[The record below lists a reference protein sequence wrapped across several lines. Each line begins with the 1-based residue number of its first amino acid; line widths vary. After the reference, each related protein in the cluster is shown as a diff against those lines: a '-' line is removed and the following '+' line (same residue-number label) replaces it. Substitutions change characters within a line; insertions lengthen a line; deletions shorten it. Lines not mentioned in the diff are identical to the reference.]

1 VSRVVDAATTPAA
14 ARITVAV
21 AAVAAA
27 VGAVVAPTRQSS
39 RHLDH
44 KAYLATVRLVRGGE
58 GIYQASVDG
67 LAAIGASVDQARA
80 LRQPWMFAVWALVP
94 DSWLLPLF
102 FAVVVFGS
110 TALAVPLVRVKPMA
124 LLVGAWAAT
133 AGVFYGIDAWLLF
146 ELWAVPLIIGACL
159 AWVRRLDWVAAACC
173 VGAVGLRETAVLLP
187 LGFLAAAVVQRRSLW
202 PWVAGLATSVAILA
216 LHWRLAADFLDP
228 EGRSAALLGTGSIP
242 AVGWMTSF
250 LVLPDA
256 LGVVLWA
263 VGLALLWRSQL
274 RPAVP
279 LALMPLTGLLVNRPY
294 WGFLAMPLCVLALG
308 GLPGREAAP
317 R

>member
-1 VSRVVDAATTPAA
+1 MDAATPPAA
-14 ARITVAV
+14 ARITIAV

-27 VGAVVAPTRQSS
+27 VGAVVPERQSS

-80 LRQPWMFAVWALVP
+80 LRQPWMFRGVGPGARQLAAR
-94 DSWLLPLF
+94 LF

-173 VGAVGLRETAVLLP
+173 VGAVGRRETAVLLP
-187 LGFLAAAVVQRRSLW
+187 SASSPPPSSSGGPVAVGGRAGHLGGDPR
-202 PWVAGLATSVAILA
+202 
-216 LHWRLAADFLDP
+216 LHWGSP
-228 EGRSAALLGTGSIP
+228 PTSSTEGRSACAARHRASR
-242 AVGWMTSF
+242 
-250 LVLPDA
+250 
-256 LGVVLWA
+256 
-263 VGLALLWRSQL
+263 RS
-274 RPAVP
+274 
-279 LALMPLTGLLVNRPY
+279 
-294 WGFLAMPLCVLALG
+294 G
-308 GLPGREAAP
+308 G
-317 R
+317 